1 MFEKDGEKDKNFKYK
16 YELPEI
22 TELISC
28 PSCKEG
34 KVQLTRTVHKLPDGE
49 DILILLMECD
59 NCSFQQNDVLTLDTS
74 FKAGTW
80 DLFVENEEDLT
91 QKIFRSPDGHI
102 YLPEANFEIEPGSN
116 SGYLIT
122 NVEGII
128 NRMIHW
134 ANYMMDSYSSEE
146 ENEKKIT
153 SETIATL
160 KNCLSGKQSFHIIMK
175 DTTGG
180 SYISSSKKKI
190 LNFVPLEIEKTD
202 V

>member
-1 MFEKDGEKDKNFKYK
+1 MPEKDIEKTADFESK

-34 KVQLTRTVHKLPDGE
+34 KVQLKRTVHKLPDGE

-59 NCSFQQNDVLTLDTS
+59 NCTFMQNDILTLDTS
-74 FKAGTW
+74 FKPGTW
-80 DLFVENEEDLT
+80 DLYIENEEDLT

-102 YLPEANFEIEPGSN
+102 FLPEANFEIEPGN
-116 SGYLIT
+116 NAGYLIT

-134 ANYMMDSYSSEE
+134 AKYMMDSYSSAEQ
-146 ENEKKIT
+146 NEKKIT
-153 SETIATL
+153 SETLTTL
-160 KNCLSGKQSFHIIMK
+160 NSCLSGKRSFHIILR
-175 DTTGG
+175 DETGG
-180 SYISSSKKKI
+180 SYISSSKKEN
-190 LNFVPLEIEKTD
+190 LNFIPFEIDKID

>member
-1 MFEKDGEKDKNFKYK
+1 MPEKDIEKTADFESK

-34 KVQLTRTVHKLPDGE
+34 KVQLKRTVHKLPDGE

-59 NCSFQQNDVLTLDTS
+59 NCTFMQNDILTLDTS
-74 FKAGTW
+74 FKPGTW
-80 DLFVENEEDLT
+80 DLYIENEEDQT

-102 YLPEANFEIEPGSN
+102 FLPEANFEIEPGNN

-134 ANYMMDSYSSEE
+134 ANYMMDSYSSAE

-153 SETIATL
+153 SETLTTL
-160 KNCLSGKQSFHIIMK
+160 NNCLSGKLPFHIILR
-175 DTTGG
+175 DETGG
-180 SYISSSKKKI
+180 SYISSSKKEI
-190 LNFVPLEIEKTD
+190 LNFTPLEIEKTD

>member
-1 MFEKDGEKDKNFKYK
+1 MSEKDREKDIDFKFK

-22 TELISC
+22 TELIKC

-49 DILILLMECD
+49 DILIMLMECD

-74 FKAGTW
+74 FKPGTW
-80 DLFVENEEDLT
+80 DLFIENEEDLT

-102 YLPEANFEIEPGSN
+102 FLPEANFEIEPGSN

-134 ANYMMDSYSSEE
+134 ANYMMDSYNPSEK
-146 ENEKKIT
+146 NEKKIT
-153 SETIATL
+153 SESLTTL
-160 KNCLSGKQSFHIIMK
+160 NNCLLGKCSFHIILK
-175 DTTGG
+175 DKSGG
-180 SYISSSKKKI
+180 SYISSSKKEI
-190 LNFVPLEIEKTD
+190 LNFVPFEIEKTD